1 LPAPTAVAGSPLRG
15 IVMMLLSV
23 FLFSCMDATV
33 KSATADYPVG
43 QIIFFRNLVAFLPI
57 AVFVHRAGGFRVL
70 RTRQLGAHLQRSVVG
85 VIAMATGFLGYFY
98 LPLGDAVSL
107 EQSGPIFLTALS
119 VPLLGEKVGWRRW
132 AAVGV
137 GFVGVLVMTRPGAGL
152 FNPAALLSL
161 TAALCYALAMIAIR
175 RLGRNDGPATTVFY
189 FTLCAVTAGAASL
202 PFAWVTPDARGLA
215 LLVAIGLFGGFAQMA
230 MTEAFRIA
238 PVALI
243 APFNYASL
251 VFAMAFGYA
260 FWGEVPDAFLLA
272 GAAIVVASGLYIL
285 HRETTLVR
293 RRRAAAAAAAPGGA
307 RAGAAAGP

>member
-1 LPAPTAVAGSPLRG
+1 
-15 IVMMLLSV
+15 MMLLSV

-33 KSATADYPVG
+33 KLATADYPVG

-57 AVFVHRAGGFRVL
+57 AWFIRRAGGVRVL

-85 VIAMATGFLGYFY
+85 VVAMATGFLGYSF

-107 EQSGPIFLTALS
+107 EQSGPIFLTALA
-119 VPLLGEKVGWRRW
+119 VPLLGERVGWRRW

-137 GFVGVLVMTRPGAGL
+137 GFAGVLVMTRPGAGL

-161 TAALCYALAMIAIR
+161 TAAFCYALAMIAIR
-175 RLGRNDGPATTVFY
+175 RLGRTDGPATAVFY
-189 FTLCAVTAGAASL
+189 FTICAVLAGAASL
-202 PFAWVTPDARGLA
+202 PFAWVTPDWRGLA
-215 LLVAIGLFGGFAQMA
+215 VLVAIGLFGGFAQMA

-251 VFAMAFGYA
+251 VFAMIFGYA
-260 FWGEVPDAFLLA
+260 FWGEVPDSYLLT

-285 HRETTLVR
+285 HRETTLAR
-293 RRRAAAAAAAPGGA
+293 RRAAHRAAAAA
-307 RAGAAAGP
+307 

>member
-1 LPAPTAVAGSPLRG
+1 
-15 IVMMLLSV
+15 MMLLSV

-33 KSATADYPVG
+33 KLATATYPVG
-43 QIIFFRNLVAFLPI
+43 QIIFFRNMVAFLPI
-57 AVFVHRAGGFRVL
+57 AWFIHRAGGIGVL
-70 RTRQLGAHLQRSVVG
+70 RTRQLGAHLGRSIVG
-85 VIAMATGFLGYFY
+85 VIAMATGFLGYAF

-107 EQSGPIFLTALS
+107 EQSGPLFLTALS
-119 VPLLGEKVGWRRW
+119 VPLLGERVGWRRW

-161 TAALCYALAMIAIR
+161 TAAVCYALAMIAIR
-175 RLGRNDGPATTVFY
+175 RLGRSDGPATTVFY
-189 FTLCAVTAGAASL
+189 FTVCAALAGTASL
-202 PFAWVTPDARGLA
+202 PFAWVTPDAHGLVVLVGVG
-215 LLVAIGLFGGFAQMA
+215 LLGGFAQMA

-238 PVALI
+238 PVSLI

-260 FWGEVPDAFLLA
+260 FWGDTPDAFLLA

-285 HRETTLVR
+285 HRETTLAR
-293 RRRAAAAAAAPGGA
+293 RSRAARMAAPAPA
-307 RAGAAAGP
+307 RAAAGP